1 MPEFNYL
8 VGGYNIRLPEGHA
21 LPDYQTR
28 YKRYDFTLGELA
40 RIVSEKYPGFPR
52 IDIGANIGDS
62 WALMNKHVVTE
73 TLLIE
78 GDPAYT
84 NLLKFNVDRL
94 GHPAQICKVFCGTES
109 GNISEESIRRTGSG
123 TSSIKKTRPL
133 AVDLT
138 IPVLTFHEILN
149 LYPNFKLSRL
159 IKLDTDGYDFG
170 IIKTNASLFSQM
182 QAVVYYECA
191 PFEQENGLKDS
202 IESFQELIKFFKYFV
217 IYDNFG
223 HFMCSL
229 EGDNL
234 FEKYL
239 ELMVF
244 LVSNRVD
251 GAAVYYLDIA
261 AFTPN
266 NKDLFTILR
275 DFEISRFFKRTGQ
288 VLISQTFGS

>member
-1 MPEFNYL
+1 MPEFDYL
-8 VGGYNIRLPEGHA
+8 VGGHKIRLPEGHA
-21 LPDYQTR
+21 LPDYQKR

-40 RIVSEKYPGFPR
+40 RIVSEKHPGSPR

-62 WALMNKHVVTE
+62 WALMNRHVIAE

-84 NLLKFNVDRL
+84 KLLKFNVDRL
-94 GHPAQICKVFCGTES
+94 GHPAQICEVFCGIES
-109 GNISEESIRRTGSG
+109 GVVSEESIKRTGAG
-123 TSSIKKTRPL
+123 TSSINKTPAL
-133 AVDLT
+133 AGGETV
-138 IPVLTFHEILN
+138 PVLTLRDILDRH
-149 LYPNFKLSRL
+149 PDFKLSKL

-170 IIKTNASLFSQM
+170 IIEANAALFSQM
-182 QAVVYYECA
+182 QATVYYECA

-202 IESFQELIKFFKYFV
+202 IKSFQELIKFFKFFA

-239 ELMVF
+239 VLMVF

-251 GAAVYYLDIA
+251 GAAVYYFDIA
-261 AFTPN
+261 AFTPG
-266 NKDLFTILR
+266 NKDLFAILK
-275 DFEISRFFKRTGQ
+275 DFEISRFFTRTKIDSQ
-288 VLISQTFGS
+288 ISTAR

>member
-1 MPEFNYL
+1 MPEFDYL
-8 VGGYNIRLPEGHA
+8 VGGHKIRFPEGHA
-21 LPDYQTR
+21 LPDYQKM

-40 RIVSEKYPGFPR
+40 RIVSEKYPGSPR

-94 GHPAQICKVFCGTES
+94 GHPAQICEAFCGAENGS
-109 GNISEESIRRTGSG
+109 VSEESIRRTGAG
-123 TSSIKKTRPL
+123 TSSIKETPAL
-133 AVDLT
+133 AGNST
-138 IPVLTFHEILN
+138 IPVLTFREILN
-149 LYPNFKLSRL
+149 LHPSFKLSRL

-170 IIKTNASLFSQM
+170 IIEANASLFSQM
-182 QAVVYYECA
+182 QATVYYECA

-202 IESFQELIKFFKYFV
+202 IKSFQELIKFFKFFV
-217 IYDNFG
+217 VYDNFG

-229 EGDNL
+229 EGGNL

-251 GAAVYYLDIA
+251 GTAVYYLDIA
-261 AFTPN
+261 AFTPSN
-266 NKDLFTILR
+266 EDLFAILR
-275 DFEISRFFKRTGQ
+275 DLEISRFFKRTG
-288 VLISQTFGS
+288 

>member
-94 GHPAQICKVFCGTES
+94 GHPAQI
-109 GNISEESIRRTGSG
+109 R
-123 TSSIKKTRPL
+123 
-133 AVDLT
+133 
-138 IPVLTFHEILN
+138 N
-149 LYPNFKLSRL
+149 LCPNFKLSRL